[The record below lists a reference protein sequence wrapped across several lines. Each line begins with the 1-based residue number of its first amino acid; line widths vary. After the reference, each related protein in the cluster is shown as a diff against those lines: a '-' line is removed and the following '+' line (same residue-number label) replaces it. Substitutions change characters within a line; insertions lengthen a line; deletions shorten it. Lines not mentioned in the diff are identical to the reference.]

1 MADCSKTLE
10 YSKEFSRM
18 CNHYGDLW
26 DCEGCPLQAND
37 YQCENRDITQ
47 EVIDIVQ
54 KWSDEHPDIKPCP
67 FCGES
72 DFVELCSDADYI
84 DDPCDGHIEQFQVCC
99 NAIKG
104 GCGSCGGFRDTE
116 EEALELWNKRLM

>member
-10 YSKEFSRM
+10 FSREFSRM

-26 DCEGCPLQAND
+26 DCEGCPLQDHD

-67 FCGES
+67 FCGKS
-72 DFVELCSDADYI
+72 DSVEI
-84 DDPCDGHIEQFQVCC
+84 ECDSEQFYVICSC
-99 NAIKG
+99 YKD
-104 GCGSCGGFRDTE
+104 GCGASGGYRDTE
-116 EEALELWNKRLM
+116 EDAWEAWNKRVDV

>member
-26 DCEGCPLQAND
+26 DCEGCPLQDND

-54 KWSDEHPDIKPCP
+54 KWSDKHPDIKPCP
-67 FCGES
+67 FCGRTNTVNAHYDEET
-72 DFVELCSDADYI
+72 DRLQIICDY
-84 DDPCDGHIEQFQVCC
+84 
-99 NAIKG
+99 NKG
-104 GCGSCGGFRDTE
+104 GCGSSSGFKETDA
-116 EEALELWNKRLM
+116 EAWELWNKRVDVE